1 MKTITLTLASLILAA
16 SASAHA
22 ANAAVTARQH
32 ITAHCQTLT
41 EPCTGVIA
49 RALTDAAKAGKISAK
64 CAAGRPPMPPMAL
77 DIALWLVGHHDLDDK
92 PIADASVIIAERLWP
107 CSRVQ

>member
-1 MKTITLTLASLILAA
+1 MKTIVLTLAALILAA
-16 SASAHA
+16 AAQA
-22 ANAAVTARQH
+22 ANAPVTARQH
-32 ITAHCQTLT
+32 IAAHCQTLT

-49 RALTDAAKAGKISAK
+49 KALTDAAKAGKISAK

>member
-1 MKTITLTLASLILAA
+1 MKTIVLTLATVILAA
-16 SASAHA
+16 ASAQA
-22 ANAAVTARQH
+22 ANAPVTARQH
-32 ITAHCQTLT
+32 IAAHCQTLT

-49 RALTDAAKAGKISAK
+49 HALIDAAKAGKISAK
-64 CAAGRPPMPPMAL
+64 CAAGRPPMTPMAL

-92 PIADASVIIAERLWP
+92 PIADASVIVAERLWP